1 MLCYAGNVAMKITNF
16 AKLVFVVGVL
26 VAGVVITARTGDPF
40 GVIVSV
46 FIVAVLAANP
56 HGTSA

>member
-1 MLCYAGNVAMKITNF
+1 MKITNF